1 VRIAQRIFSLAARMI
16 LALPVLVLPAKAS
29 SVNVIFYDNRYGM
42 LDDSTGA
49 YTQIGTLPVG
59 ASGGIAAVN
68 GLLYLEDF
76 GNNLY
81 SVDSVT
87 GTAQLAG
94 NTGLNL
100 SLAVFG
106 GGQIGL
112 FEIDYASSLYVIDAS
127 TGKGSL
133 VGSTGLAANN
143 GYYDTSLSSDG
154 TSLLYTAGRVG
165 VNDELYRINPVT
177 GVATDLG
184 STGVTGIAGSAF
196 VNGNLEL
203 YQYGQSTNHIYSAAP
218 GSLNFQQ
225 GAQLNAQIIDGGVLL
240 GNSLGTNQSGSAP
253 EPPSG
258 LLILPGLLLAAAGI
272 KRRFRVVV
280 TPIEPVVGNHVE
292 PFQADS
298 F

>member
-280 TPIEPVVGNHVE
+280 TPMEPVVGNHVE